1 MGKPVGVGGREL
13 GTRRPTIVS
22 LGCLQVI
29 DLCLSGKNNI
39 KSNLRESR
47 NNRRVLCLEAQIET
61 DFEKRSFKERNTIK

>member
-1 MGKPVGVGGREL
+1 MGKPAGVGGREL

-39 KSNLRESR
+39 KSNLRER
-47 NNRRVLCLEAQIET
+47 GNNRRVLCLEAQIES
-61 DFEKRSFKERNTIK
+61 DFEKGLLKREIQ